1 MTKLLEEAVKKL
13 AQLPAGRQNELAR
26 MLIDVAAGDLHPYAL
41 SEDEQDAVDE
51 ALAQANR
58 GEFAS
63 EEDVTAMWN
72 RFAV

>member
-1 MTKLLEEAVKKL
+1 MTKLLDEAVKKL
-13 AQLPAGRQNELAR
+13 SQLPAGRQNELAR
-26 MLIDVAAGDLHPYAL
+26 MLIDVAAGDLHPYVL
-41 SEDEQDAVDE
+41 SDDEQDAIDE

-58 GEFAS
+58 SEFAN